1 MSKGGSMKKLVSIL
15 ALLMV
20 LMTIGIVFAADVA
33 TQVQDVVNPFGEAVR
48 SAVNGFII
56 PISTALIMSLVSL
69 LLVYLQKK
77 TGITLSSDKQKF
89 INDQAEVA
97 VQMVA
102 EKAATLMKYETI
114 KMSSNDK
121 LNAGAAFL
129 VSMVPKLTPAQAQ
142 NYVHAALARIPG
154 VGATGDNAL
163 VAASEGAVACDPPK
177 AP

>member
-1 MSKGGSMKKLVSIL
+1 MSKGGSMKKFISIL
-15 ALLMV
+15 VLLMV
-20 LMTIGIVFAADVA
+20 LLTIGIGFAADVA

-48 SAVNGFII
+48 SAVNGFVI
-56 PISTALIMSLVSL
+56 PIFTALIMSLVAI

-77 TGITLSSDKQKF
+77 TGITLSADKQAF
-89 INDQAEVA
+89 INTQAEVA

-102 EKAATLMKYETI
+102 EKAASLMKYETI

-129 VSMVPKLTPAQAQ
+129 VSMVPKLTPAQAE

-154 VGATGDNAL
+154 VGATGDKAL
-163 VAASEGAVACDPPK
+163 VAASEGVAACDPATTP
-177 AP
+177 